1 MPGST
6 NRFGTRCVH
15 AGQSPEPVTGAIAT
29 PVFQTSTYVQDGV
42 GRHKGYEYAR
52 LQNPTREAAEANIAA
67 LEEGSHGIA
76 FSSGLAAIECLAKV
90 VAAGGHIVSEENLYG
105 GAIRMFSQVLDRLGI
120 EVALVD
126 SRDPGA
132 LGRAVRPGATRLVYL
147 ETPTNP
153 LMRVTD
159 IAAAAETARAAG
171 ALLCVDN
178 TFASPYNQTPLALG
192 ADVVVHSTTKYLNG
206 HSDVLGGILVLD
218 DDALAEEIHFV
229 RKSTGPVPGP
239 MDSWLTLRGTKTLHL
254 RMPRHNENG
263 MRTAE
268 FLRDHPAVRAVHYPG
283 LPSHPD
289 HALAARQMSGFSGMV
304 SAELA
309 RDAAK
314 RLAEGTRIFRLA
326 ESLGGVESMVC
337 IPSLMTHAS
346 VPEPDRRRMGIT
358 DGLVRFSAGIEDGA
372 DLIEDLDRAL
382 RAAHRRKDRPAGP
395 RRPARHPTAHTRK
408 DGP

>member
-1 MPGST
+1 MSDPT
-6 NRFGTRCVH
+6 DRFDTRCVH
-15 AGQSPEPVTGAIAT
+15 AGQSPEAVTGAITT

-67 LEEGSHGIA
+67 LEGGAHGIA
-76 FSSGLAAIECLAKV
+76 FASGLAAIECLVKV

-105 GAIRMFSQVLDRLGI
+105 GAVRMFTQVLNRLGI
-120 EVALVD
+120 EVTLVD
-126 SRDPGA
+126 TRDPGA
-132 LGRAVRPGATRLVYL
+132 VRGAIRPGETRLVYL

-159 IAAAAETARAAG
+159 IAAAAHIAQGVG

-178 TFASPYNQTPLALG
+178 TFASPCNQRPLELG

-218 DDALAEEIHFV
+218 DGALAEEVHFV

-263 MRTAE
+263 MRVAE
-268 FLRDHPAVRAVHYPG
+268 FLQDHPAVRTVHYPG

-289 HALAARQMSGFSGMV
+289 HTLAGRQMRGFSGML

-309 RDAAK
+309 AGDAK

-346 VPEPDRRRMGIT
+346 VPEPERLRMGIT
-358 DGLVRFSAGIEDGA
+358 DGLVRFSVGIEDGA
-372 DLIEDLDRAL
+372 DLVEDLDRAL
-382 RAAHRRKDRPAGP
+382 RRGEPVRHRRTSPALTG
-395 RRPARHPTAHTRK
+395 
-408 DGP
+408 G

>member
-1 MPGST
+1 MPDPT
-6 NRFGTRCVH
+6 DRFGTRCVH
-15 AGQSPEPVTGAIAT
+15 AGQSPEAVTGAIVA
-29 PVFQTSTYVQDGV
+29 PIFQTSTYVQEGV
-42 GRHKGYEYAR
+42 GRHRGYEYAR

-67 LEEGSHGIA
+67 MEGGRHGIA

-105 GAIRMFSQVLDRLGI
+105 GAIRMFRQVLDRLGI
-120 EVALVD
+120 EVTLVD

-132 LGRAVRPGATRLVYL
+132 VRRALRPGATRLVYL

-153 LMRVTD
+153 LLRVTD
-159 IAAAAETARAAG
+159 IAAVAGIAQSAG

-178 TFASPYNQTPLALG
+178 TFASPYNQTPLDLG

-218 DDALAEEIHFV
+218 DDVLAEEIHFV

-263 MRTAE
+263 MRIAE

-289 HALAARQMSGFSGMV
+289 HALAGRQMKGFSGML

-309 RDAAK
+309 DDDAK

-358 DGLVRFSAGIEDGA
+358 DGLVRFSVGIEDGA
-372 DLIEDLDRAL
+372 DLVEDLDSAL
-382 RAAHRRKDRPAGP
+382 RREKPVRR
-395 RRPARHPTAHTRK
+395 RRPSHALTQE

>member
-1 MPGST
+1 MSDPPD
-6 NRFGTRCVH
+6 RFGTRCVH
-15 AGQSPEPVTGAIAT
+15 AGQSPEATTGAITT

-67 LEEGSHGIA
+67 LEEGAHGIA
-76 FSSGLAAIECLAKV
+76 FSSGLAAIECLVKV

-105 GAIRMFSQVLDRLGI
+105 GAIRMFSQVLNRLGI
-120 EVALVD
+120 EVTLAD
-126 SRDPGA
+126 SRDLGA
-132 LGRAVRPGATRLVYL
+132 VQRAIRPGTTRLVYL

-159 IAAAAETARAAG
+159 IAAAADIAHRAG
-171 ALLCVDN
+171 AILCVDN
-178 TFASPYNQTPLALG
+178 TFASPYNQTPLGLG
-192 ADVVVHSTTKYLNG
+192 ADVVAHSTTKYLNG

-218 DDALAEEIHFV
+218 DDDLADEIHFV

-254 RMPRHNENG
+254 RMERHNENG
-263 MRTAE
+263 RRIAE
-268 FLRDHPAVRAVHYPG
+268 FLQGHQAVRAVHYPG

-289 HALAARQMSGFSGMV
+289 HALAGRQMKGFSGMV
-304 SAELA
+304 SAELTEDDA
-309 RDAAK
+309 R
-314 RLAEGTRIFRLA
+314 RLAEGTRVFRLA

-346 VPEPDRRRMGIT
+346 VPEPDRRRMGLT
-358 DGLVRFSAGIEDGA
+358 DGLVRFSAGIENGA
-372 DLIEDLDRAL
+372 DLVEDLDRAL
-382 RAAHRRKDRPAGP
+382 RRGSRARNRRASPALTQG
-395 RRPARHPTAHTRK
+395 
-408 DGP
+408 

>member
-1 MPGST
+1 MSDPPD
-6 NRFGTRCVH
+6 RFGTRCVH
-15 AGQSPEPVTGAIAT
+15 AGQSPEATTGAITT

-67 LEEGSHGIA
+67 LEEGAHGIA
-76 FSSGLAAIECLAKV
+76 FSSGLAAIECLVKV

-105 GAIRMFSQVLDRLGI
+105 GAIRMFSQVLNRLGI
-120 EVALVD
+120 EVTLAD
-126 SRDPGA
+126 SRDLGA
-132 LGRAVRPGATRLVYL
+132 VQRAIRPGTTRLVYL

-159 IAAAAETARAAG
+159 IAAAADIAHRAG
-171 ALLCVDN
+171 AILCVDN
-178 TFASPYNQTPLALG
+178 TFASPYNQTPLGLG
-192 ADVVVHSTTKYLNG
+192 ADVVAHSTTKYLNG

-218 DDALAEEIHFV
+218 DDDLADEIHFV

-254 RMPRHNENG
+254 RMERHNENG
-263 MRTAE
+263 RRVAE
-268 FLRDHPAVRAVHYPG
+268 FLQGHPAVRAVHYPD

-289 HALAARQMSGFSGMV
+289 HALAGRQMKGFSGMV
-304 SAELA
+304 SAELTEDDA
-309 RDAAK
+309 R
-314 RLAEGTRIFRLA
+314 RLAEGTRLFRLE

-346 VPEPDRRRMGIT
+346 VPEPDRRRMGLT
-358 DGLVRFSAGIEDGA
+358 DGLVRFSAGIENGA
-372 DLIEDLDRAL
+372 DLVEDLDRAL
-382 RAAHRRKDRPAGP
+382 RRGSRARNRRASPALTQG
-395 RRPARHPTAHTRK
+395 
-408 DGP
+408 

>member
-1 MPGST
+1 MPDPT
-6 NRFGTRCVH
+6 DRFDTRCVH
-15 AGQSPEPVTGAIAT
+15 AGQSPEAATGAITT
-29 PVFQTSTYVQDGV
+29 PVFQTSTYVQEGV
-42 GRHKGYEYAR
+42 GRHRGYEYAR

-67 LEEGSHGIA
+67 LEGGAHGIA
-76 FSSGLAAIECLAKV
+76 FASGLAAIECLVKV
-90 VAAGGHIVSEENLYG
+90 VAAGGHVVSEENLYG
-105 GAIRMFSQVLDRLGI
+105 GAVRMFTRVLDRLGI
-120 EVALVD
+120 EVTLVD
-126 SRDPGA
+126 TRDPA
-132 LGRAVRPGATRLVYL
+132 AVRRAVRPGETRLVYV

-159 IAAAAETARAAG
+159 IAAAARIAHGAD

-178 TFASPYNQTPLALG
+178 TFASPYNQRPLELG
-192 ADVVVHSTTKYLNG
+192 ADVVAHSTTKYLNG

-218 DDALAEEIHFV
+218 DGALAEEVHFV

-263 MRTAE
+263 MRVAE
-268 FLRDHPAVRAVHYPG
+268 FLQGHPAVRAVHYPG

-289 HALAARQMSGFSGMV
+289 HALAGRQMTGFSGML
-304 SAELA
+304 SAKLA
-309 RDAAK
+309 DDDAK

-346 VPEPDRRRMGIT
+346 VPEPERIRMGIT
-358 DGLVRFSAGIEDGA
+358 DGLVRFSVGVEDGA
-372 DLIEDLDRAL
+372 DLVEDLDRAL
-382 RAAHRRKDRPAGP
+382 RRGHPSGTAART
-395 RRPARHPTAHTRK
+395 RHSQE
-408 DGP
+408 DGS

>member
-1 MPGST
+1 MSDPPD
-6 NRFGTRCVH
+6 RFGTRCVH
-15 AGQSPEPVTGAIAT
+15 AGQSPEATTGAITT

-67 LEEGSHGIA
+67 LEQGAHGIA
-76 FSSGLAAIECLAKV
+76 FSSGLAAIECLVKV

-105 GAIRMFSQVLDRLGI
+105 GAIRMFSQVLNRLGI
-120 EVALVD
+120 EVTLAD
-126 SRDPGA
+126 SRDLGA
-132 LGRAVRPGATRLVYL
+132 VQRAIRPGTTRLVYL

-159 IAAAAETARAAG
+159 IAAAADIAHRAG
-171 ALLCVDN
+171 AILCVDN
-178 TFASPYNQTPLALG
+178 TFASPYNQTPLGLG
-192 ADVVVHSTTKYLNG
+192 ADVVAHSTTKYLNG

-218 DDALAEEIHFV
+218 DDDLADEIHFV

-254 RMPRHNENG
+254 RMERHNENG
-263 MRTAE
+263 RRVAE
-268 FLRDHPAVRAVHYPG
+268 FLQGHPAVRAVHYPD

-289 HALAARQMSGFSGMV
+289 HALAGRQMKGFSGMV
-304 SAELA
+304 SAELTEDDA
-309 RDAAK
+309 R
-314 RLAEGTRIFRLA
+314 RLAEGTRLFRLA

-346 VPEPDRRRMGIT
+346 VPEPDRRRMGLT
-358 DGLVRFSAGIEDGA
+358 DGLVRFSAGIENGA
-372 DLIEDLDRAL
+372 DLVEDLDRAL
-382 RAAHRRKDRPAGP
+382 RRGSRARNRRASPALTQG
-395 RRPARHPTAHTRK
+395 
-408 DGP
+408 